1 MFAERRQKPID
12 LYLPVCYN
20 QAYGKQSNRCMSDKR
35 ASIFAVMWDCH
46 GLEAVQA
53 VPNPADIT
61 FALLKGAEPPTLPAL
76 MHWTLRARF
85 NSHRHYEIY
94 IITATPGITEN
105 DVRDMFEAD
114 PQTAADTIRRIGQKY
129 YSDRLESNRIAIT

>member
-1 MFAERRQKPID
+1 
-12 LYLPVCYN
+12 
-20 QAYGKQSNRCMSDKR
+20 MSDER
-35 ASIFAVMWDCH
+35 DGIFAVMWDCH

-53 VPNPADIT
+53 VPAPADIT
-61 FALLKGAEPPTLPAL
+61 FALLRGAEPPVLPKL

-94 IITATPGITEN
+94 IITATPGITE
-105 DVRDMFEAD
+105 DDIRDMFEAS

-129 YSDRLESNRIAIT
+129 YSDRQGPGRIAIT